1 MDNIRDI
8 IDDLDD
14 DFLESLVEDIGL
26 EISNVERYLMNYHQF
41 LTDSSH
47 VNKILDSA
55 RHVNLISQ
63 QTFLEPLHAYT
74 QILEDFFSAVCTG
87 LFGQS
92 QWLSELMLLL
102 VDEVRSCFDD
112 LLLRRTLDVLLLEE
126 LKNQLKVLLERTE
139 LDPTE
144 SIKSVITAFS
154 CRVHPDLVFSAFEPE
169 QLMPASRNSEIVVSN
184 EKRDTGK
191 IFEDLAES
199 LDSRSPLW
207 EGRTRRILDY
217 CMLINSAI
225 HCEVEPIQLA
235 AAVYMHD
242 VGMAMLPDAV
252 LFKAGRYDSIEI
264 MLLQQHPAQ
273 IHGLLNQMPDW
284 QEAAMMVLQHH
295 EHFDGKGY
303 PNGATGNDIH
313 IGARIIA
320 IADTFYS
327 LTHDRTDRGFKK
339 SLSRSL
345 SEINKYN
352 GTQFDP
358 RLVEAFNLALM
369 DFAKRRH

>member
-41 LTDSSH
+41 FADSNH
-47 VNKILDSA
+47 INRILGSA
-55 RHVNLISQ
+55 RHINLISQ

-74 QILEDFFSAVCTG
+74 QILEDFFNAACSGT
-87 LFGQS
+87 FGQS

-102 VDEVRSCFDD
+102 VDEVRSCFED
-112 LLLRRTLDVLLLEE
+112 LLLRHTLDVLLLDE
-126 LKNQLKVLLERTE
+126 LKNQLKELLEHKGI
-139 LDPTE
+139 DAAE

-169 QLMPASRNSEIVVSN
+169 QLMPTTLNCEIAMVN
-184 EKRDTGK
+184 EKRDSSN

-207 EGRTRRILDY
+207 EGRTRRILEY
-217 CMLINSAI
+217 CKLINNAI
-225 HCEVEPIQLA
+225 HGEVDPSQLM

-242 VGMAMLPDAV
+242 VGMALLSDAV
-252 LFKAGRYDSIEI
+252 LFKAGRYDSIEV
-264 MLLQQHPAQ
+264 MLLQQHPTQ
-273 IHGLLNQMPDW
+273 VYELLKQMPDW
-284 QEAAMMVLQHH
+284 QEAAIMVQQHH

-303 PNGATGNDIH
+303 PNGIAGNDLH
-313 IGARIIA
+313 TGAKIIA

-345 SEINKYN
+345 AEINKYN

-358 RLVEAFNLALM
+358 RLVEVFNLALI
-369 DFAKRRH
+369 DFVNQSH